1 MSGQNEEVS
10 KLKNEIIKCQEE
22 TLQLFYEKQR
32 WPDKCYVLEQ
42 TKQKAVADL
51 RKQLSSKS
59 TQTSHLEDLNS
70 ALKAEDKLH
79 TLLNG
84 TLTDIQIEYDEYKKS
99 NAMHLIDVAQRLDE
113 GKKRLSDQES
123 EINRLCEIRVMM
135 EKTLENLNAFCE
147 AVYST
152 LDSKESS
159 GVSFV
164 KEDKKPQKRLDP
176 KKSQ

>member
-1 MSGQNEEVS
+1 MIDMQ
-10 KLKNEIIKCQEE
+10 IIKCQEE

-79 TLLNG
+79 TLVYIYISSTPNY
-84 TLTDIQIEYDEYKKS
+84 IQ
-99 NAMHLIDVAQRLDE
+99 
-113 GKKRLSDQES
+113 
-123 EINRLCEIRVMM
+123 
-135 EKTLENLNAFCE
+135 NL
-147 AVYST
+147 
-152 LDSKESS
+152 L
-159 GVSFV
+159 
-164 KEDKKPQKRLDP
+164 
-176 KKSQ
+176 